1 MIPFH
6 DTVLIAGEPVLN
18 QETGDMEVGA
28 FILTQAKL
36 SYESEEVTDYNGQ
49 QTASAIKIYLPHTT
63 QVTEK
68 SKLIIGEKTYKI
80 KKLAPKNFLNGRLAY
95 VLCYV

>member
-6 DTVLIAGEPVLN
+6 DTVLIAGESVLN
-18 QETGDMEVGA
+18 QETGDIEVGA
-28 FILTQAKL
+28 PILSKARL

-49 QTASAIKIYLPHTT
+49 VTVSAIKIYLPHTT

-68 SKLIIGEKTYKI
+68 SKFIIGEKTYKV